1 MSSPT
6 ALRRKGVT
14 VGYSLN
20 GYEFDL
26 ISEFSLVNSHV
37 GQVFAE
43 FPSLARGSGVRDQ
56 YSVSEGRNGFE
67 LALNGRLLAAF
78 RDIGDSIDFLE
89 WYVSQVSLRR
99 VSDTFALH
107 AAGVAHDGRAL
118 IIAGTSGAGKSTL
131 TVELLRSGF
140 GYLSDEA
147 IFVSISTGR
156 VCGFPRAIALA
167 SDPRAR
173 QSPIP
178 PIDETTILG
187 DQTSQGNDGEAR
199 PTVRKNY
206 FHAAE
211 FGATVV
217 PSPLPVAAVVVLDTV
232 RADTRLAPVG
242 PLDLL
247 PDLVGQVFAAGPA
260 DIILETLTGMLA
272 GANTFR
278 LTTSDP
284 RQAARILSQRIACA
298 EAA

>member
-1 MSSPT
+1 VSSPT

-89 WYVSQVSLRR
+89 WYVSQVSLRQ
-99 VSDTFALH
+99 VSDAFALH
-107 AAGVAHDGRAL
+107 AAGVARDGKAL
-118 IIAGTSGAGKSTL
+118 IIAGASGAGKSTL
-131 TVELLRSGF
+131 TVELLRNGF
-140 GYLSDEA
+140 DYLSDEA
-147 IFVSISTGR
+147 VFVSVSSGMVR
-156 VCGFPRAIALA
+156 GFPRAIALA
-167 SDPRAR
+167 TDPRAR
-173 QSPIP
+173 PSPSP
-178 PIDETTILG
+178 PITETTILG
-187 DQTSQGNDGEAR
+187 DQTAQGHYGEPR
-199 PTVRKNY
+199 STVRKNY
-206 FHAAE
+206 FHPAE
-211 FGATVV
+211 FAATVV
-217 PSPLPVAAVVVLDTV
+217 PSPLPVAAIVVLDTV
-232 RADTRLAPVG
+232 RASTRLAPVR

-247 PDLVGQVFAAGPA
+247 PDLVGQIFASGPA
-260 DIILETLTGMLA
+260 DIILQTLTGMLA
-272 GANTFR
+272 GANTLR

-284 RQAARILSQRIACA
+284 LQAARILSHRIACA